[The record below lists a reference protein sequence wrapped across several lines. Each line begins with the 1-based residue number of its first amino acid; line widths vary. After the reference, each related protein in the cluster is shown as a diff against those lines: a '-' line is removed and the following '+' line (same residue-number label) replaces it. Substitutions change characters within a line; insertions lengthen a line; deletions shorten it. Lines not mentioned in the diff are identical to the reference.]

1 VEHGVPKFGYSYSDP
16 SFILRSASNKTTRDL
31 IIAKL
36 TFWQRI
42 WLLAS
47 VLLFIYLLLFISMFA
62 RMGLAFAR
70 MEKKEDF
77 FFRVRADGKKKE
89 FFLNSFFRT

>member
-1 VEHGVPKFGYSYSDP
+1 MFARMG
-16 SFILRSASNKTTRDL
+16 
-31 IIAKL
+31 
-36 TFWQRI
+36 
-42 WLLAS
+42 LA
-47 VLLFIYLLLFISMFA
+47 FA